1 MITLERKIILVKTST
16 DGKHGLFT
24 ETLIEKY
31 LDWFGWFSIM
41 NHYLFKYALWA
52 PIRNK
57 SKRTFKK
64 VRFRSKLPKTL
75 LSSEIVHL
83 CSIYNPGGKPPHP
96 CVLGFNPLKPAE
108 EILKGSAVICENM
121 NSSVIDEHRCEIIL
135 QAYCT
140 ARWSCLGRAPSWGLE
155 SESDGRTVE
164 GLAAGISDVESG
176 HR

>member
-1 MITLERKIILVKTST
+1 MISLEHKIILVKTST
-16 DGKHGLFT
+16 DGKHGLFS

-31 LDWFGWFSIM
+31 LDWFSIM

-57 SKRTFKK
+57 SK
-64 VRFRSKLPKTL
+64 LPKTL
-75 LSSEIVHL
+75 LSSEIFHL
-83 CSIYNPGGKPPHP
+83 CSIYNPGGKHPQP
-96 CVLGFNPLKPAE
+96 CVYPLKSAE

-135 QAYCT
+135 QVYCS

-155 SESDGRTVE
+155 SESDGRTEE
-164 GLAAGISDVESG
+164 GLAAGISVVESG

>member
-1 MITLERKIILVKTST
+1 MIFYYES
-16 DGKHGLFT
+16 LFV
-24 ETLIEKY
+24 
-31 LDWFGWFSIM
+31 
-41 NHYLFKYALWA
+41 LFKYALWA

-64 VRFRSKLPKTL
+64 VRFRSKLSKTL
-75 LSSEIVHL
+75 LSSKICNL
-83 CSIYNPGGKPPHP
+83 CSIYNPGGKHP
-96 CVLGFNPLKPAE
+96 QPFVYPLKPAE

-135 QAYCT
+135 QGYCT

>member
-1 MITLERKIILVKTST
+1 MISLEHKTILVKTST
-16 DGKHGLFT
+16 DGKHGLFS

-31 LDWFGWFSIM
+31 LDWFGWFYIM
-41 NHYLFKYALWA
+41 NRYLFKYALWA

-57 SKRTFKK
+57 SKRTCKK
-64 VRFRSKLPKTL
+64 VRFRSKQPKSL

-83 CSIYNPGGKPPHP
+83 CSICNPGGKHAQP
-96 CVLGFNPLKPAE
+96 CVYPLKPAE
-108 EILKGSAVICENM
+108 EILKESAVICENM

-135 QAYCT
+135 QAYCS

-155 SESDGRTVE
+155 SESDGRTEE